1 MGKDTIKGTIC
12 VTVTAVSAGI
22 LPSMAFIAFDAGIT
36 SELLLF
42 SEFAYAALVLWAI
55 AAARRDRLSLDRK
68 QLIQTAGVTFF
79 FFMGAFFLYKAFECM
94 SGSLATV
101 ISFTFPAVVVVLEMI
116 AGKRKPSVIRIG
128 AAVISVAGVA
138 AVCGGGEGANLRG
151 VVLASAASLC
161 YAFYTMILDMEE
173 IKKASSIVTT
183 AYIFSGTAV
192 FNFIRCLIS
201 GSDIMPQNMTQLG
214 IILFIALIC
223 GFLNF
228 YCYLI
233 GIKYIGPGNAAL
245 IDAFEPVIACIAGSI
260 ILGDTFTMGA
270 VAGCFMVFMSVV
282 LANIPERKKL

>member
-101 ISFTFPAVVVVLEMI
+101 ISFTFPAVVVVLEI
-116 AGKRKPSVIRIG
+116 LAGKRKPSVIRIG

-214 IILFIALIC
+214 IILFIALLC

-270 VAGCFMVFMSVV
+270 VIGCFMVFMSVV
-282 LANIPERKKL
+282 LANIPERKQ